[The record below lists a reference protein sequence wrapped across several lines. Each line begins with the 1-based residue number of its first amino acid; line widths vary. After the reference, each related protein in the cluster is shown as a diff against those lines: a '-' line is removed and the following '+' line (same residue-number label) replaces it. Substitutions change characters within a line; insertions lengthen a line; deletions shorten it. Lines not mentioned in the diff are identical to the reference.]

1 MDIWVYTFRQQFN
14 NIIDELAES
23 LTLQKIRT
31 HKEISNSIEEI
42 NDIFKAPAI
51 YFFDEI
57 NLPVLEHIQ
66 RISRFGQER
75 LLGIASSKKIL
86 DNGNIWKILQA
97 GATDV
102 LVLPKQKQTLFHHV
116 AMHIKR
122 WFSVDNI
129 LNSDLVRKNLIGE
142 STIWRTTLKQIIEV
156 TYFTDSPILV
166 LGETGSGKE
175 MIARLIQTIDPRLKT
190 KKLIT
195 LDCTTIV
202 PELSGSEFFGH
213 EKGAFTGAQNI
224 RDGAFAIANEGTL
237 FLDEVGELPIQMQS
251 QLLRVIQ
258 EHQYKRVGGN
268 KWFETDFR
276 LVSATNKNLE
286 QAVNCGD
293 FRSDLYYRIAG
304 WICKLP
310 PLRERTE
317 DILMLTKNF
326 LSELRPDHQCPE
338 IDDYLSQ
345 YLTRRE
351 YPGNIREL
359 KQLITRINARYVGAG
374 PVTLGALP
382 EDERPENMDDY
393 TTWRDNQ
400 FEQDIRKA
408 LTYGA
413 GLKEISQYASET
425 AINIAVSNEEGNLQK
440 AAKVLGV
447 TDRALQMRRANRRS

>member
-1 MDIWVYTFRQQFN
+1 
-14 NIIDELAES
+14 
-23 LTLQKIRT
+23 
-31 HKEISNSIEEI
+31 
-42 NDIFKAPAI
+42 
-51 YFFDEI
+51 
-57 NLPVLEHIQ
+57 
-66 RISRFGQER
+66 
-75 LLGIASSKKIL
+75 
-86 DNGNIWKILQA
+86 
-97 GATDV
+97 
-102 LVLPKQKQTLFHHV
+102 
-116 AMHIKR
+116 
-122 WFSVDNI
+122 
-129 LNSDLVRKNLIGE
+129 
-142 STIWRTTLKQIIEV
+142 
-156 TYFTDSPILV
+156 
-166 LGETGSGKE
+166 
-175 MIARLIQTIDPRLKT
+175 
-190 KKLIT
+190 
-195 LDCTTIV
+195 
-202 PELSGSEFFGH
+202 
-213 EKGAFTGAQNI
+213 
-224 RDGAFAIANEGTL
+224 
-237 FLDEVGELPIQMQS
+237 MQS

-276 LVSATNKNLE
+276 LVSATNKNLD

-317 DILMLTKNF
+317 DILILTKNF

-345 YLTRRE
+345 YLTRRD

-359 KQLITRINARYVGAG
+359 KQLVTRINARYVGAG

>member
-1 MDIWVYTFRQQFN
+1 MDIWVYTFKQQFN
-14 NIIDELAES
+14 NIIDELDES
-23 LTLQKIRT
+23 LAIQEVRV
-31 HKEISNSIEEI
+31 HKEMSNSIKDI

-57 NLPVLEHIQ
+57 NLQVIEHIQ

-75 LLGIASSKKIL
+75 LLGIASCRTLL

-102 LVLPKQKQTLFHHV
+102 LVLPKQKQELFQYV
-116 AMHIKR
+116 ATYIKR
-122 WFSVDNI
+122 WFTVDNI

-142 STIWRTTLKQIIEV
+142 SLIWRMTLKQIIEV
-156 TYFTDSPILV
+156 TYFTDSPILI

-213 EKGAFTGAQNI
+213 EKGAFTGAQDS

-258 EHQYKRVGGN
+258 EHQYKKVGGN
-268 KWFETDFR
+268 KWFKTDFR
-276 LVSATNKNLE
+276 LVSATNRNLDQE
-286 QAVNCGD
+286 VNHGD

-310 PLRERTE
+310 PLRERSE
-317 DILMLTKNF
+317 DILLLARQF
-326 LSELRPDHQCPE
+326 LAELRPDKQCPE
-338 IDDYLSQ
+338 IDEFLTQ
-345 YLTRRE
+345 YLLRRE

-359 KQLITRINARYVGAG
+359 KQVMTRINARYVGAG

-382 EDERPENMDDY
+382 ENERPENLDDFS
-393 TTWRDNQ
+393 TWRGIQ

-425 AINIAVSNEEGNLQK
+425 AINIAVSNEEGNLQR

-447 TDRALQMRRANRRS
+447 TDRALQMRRANRRN